1 MISNYSKQQIYANL
15 NSMSDL
21 ITPITKKRG
30 RPPGPNSKASD
41 GKNQSLVRA
50 MTLLERLSLAPT
62 GMNLTDLSQQLG
74 MPSATTHRLLS
85 TFEEM
90 SYVEHDSTLGLW
102 FIGLKTFSVGNA
114 FLNRRD
120 FIASSRPYMRRL
132 VEQCGETVNLGV
144 IDDGDAVYVGQVQSP
159 EMMRVIV
166 KLGSRS
172 PIHASGI
179 GKTLL
184 ASMTEKGV
192 SNILQR
198 KGLPQLTEHT
208 IDNPTDLRKELT
220 HIRKLG
226 YALDDE
232 ERAIGL
238 RCVAATIFDE
248 NGVAL
253 AALSLSGPK
262 ARITDSR
269 LTDLGAAIRQMADE
283 VTEAIGGC
291 KPAGAS

>member
-1 MISNYSKQQIYANL
+1 
-15 NSMSDL
+15 MSDTV
-21 ITPITKKRG
+21 IQITKKRG
-30 RPPGPNSKASD
+30 RPPGPNSKAND

-50 MTLLERLSLAPT
+50 MTLLERLSLTAS
-62 GMNLTDLSQQLG
+62 GMTLTDLSQQLG
-74 MPSATTHRLLS
+74 MPSATTHRLLN

-90 SYVEHDSTLGLW
+90 GYVEHDSILGLW
-102 FIGLKTFSVGNA
+102 FIGFKTFSVGNA

-120 FIASSRPYMRRL
+120 FIATARPYMRRL
-132 VEQCGETVNLGV
+132 VDQCGETVNLAV
-144 IDDGDAVYVGQVQSP
+144 IDDGEVVYVGQVQSP
-159 EMMRVIV
+159 EMMRMIV

-172 PIHASGI
+172 PIHASGV

-192 SNILQR
+192 STILQR
-198 KGLPQLTEHT
+198 KGLARFTEQT
-208 IDNPTDLRKELT
+208 IDNPANLRVELS

-232 ERAIGL
+232 EHSVGL

-253 AALSLSGPK
+253 AGLSLSGPK

-269 LTDLGAAIRQMADE
+269 LTDLGAATRQMADE
-283 VTEAIGGC
+283 VTAALGGR
-291 KPAGAS
+291 KPPGAS

>member
-1 MISNYSKQQIYANL
+1 
-15 NSMSDL
+15 MSDTV
-21 ITPITKKRG
+21 IQITKKRG
-30 RPPGPNSKASD
+30 RPPGPNSKAND

-50 MTLLERLSLAPT
+50 MTLLERLSLTAS
-62 GMNLTDLSQQLG
+62 GMTLTDLSQQLG
-74 MPSATTHRLLS
+74 MPSATTHRLLN

-90 SYVEHDSTLGLW
+90 GYVEHDSILGLW
-102 FIGLKTFSVGNA
+102 FIGFKTFSVGNA

-120 FIASSRPYMRRL
+120 FIATARPYMRRL
-132 VEQCGETVNLGV
+132 VDQCGETVNLAV
-144 IDDGDAVYVGQVQSP
+144 IDDGEVVYVGQVQSP
-159 EMMRVIV
+159 EMMRMIV

-172 PIHASGI
+172 PIHASGV

-192 SNILQR
+192 STILQR
-198 KGLPQLTEHT
+198 KGLARFTERT
-208 IDNPTDLRKELT
+208 IDNPANLRVELS

-232 ERAIGL
+232 EHSVGL

-253 AALSLSGPK
+253 AGLSLSGPK

-269 LTDLGAAIRQMADE
+269 LTDLGAATRQMADE
-283 VTEAIGGC
+283 VTTALGGQ
-291 KPAGAS
+291 KPPGAS

>member
-1 MISNYSKQQIYANL
+1 
-15 NSMSDL
+15 MSDTV
-21 ITPITKKRG
+21 IQITKKRG
-30 RPPGPNSKASD
+30 RPPGPNSKAND

-50 MTLLERLSLAPT
+50 MTLLERLSLTAS
-62 GMNLTDLSQQLG
+62 GMTLTDLSQQLG
-74 MPSATTHRLLS
+74 MPSATTHRLLN

-90 SYVEHDSTLGLW
+90 GYVGHDSTLGLW

-120 FIASSRPYMRRL
+120 FIATARPYMRRL
-132 VEQCGETVNLGV
+132 VDQSGETVNLAV
-144 IDDGDAVYVGQVQSP
+144 IDDGEVVYVGQVQSP
-159 EMMRVIV
+159 EMMRMIV

-172 PIHASGI
+172 PIHASGV

-192 SNILQR
+192 STILQR
-198 KGLPQLTEHT
+198 KGLARFTDRT
-208 IDNPTDLRKELT
+208 IDNPADLRVELS

-232 ERAIGL
+232 EHSVGL

-253 AALSLSGPK
+253 AGLSLSGPK

-283 VTEAIGGC
+283 VTAALGGQ
-291 KPAGAS
+291 KPPGAS

>member
-1 MISNYSKQQIYANL
+1 
-15 NSMSDL
+15 MSDTV
-21 ITPITKKRG
+21 IQITKKRG
-30 RPPGPNSKASD
+30 RPPGPNSKAND

-50 MTLLERLSLAPT
+50 MTLLERLSLTAS
-62 GMNLTDLSQQLG
+62 GMTLTDLSQQLG
-74 MPSATTHRLLS
+74 MPSATTHRLLN

-90 SYVEHDSTLGLW
+90 GYVEHDSTLGLW

-120 FIASSRPYMRRL
+120 FIATARPYMRRL
-132 VEQCGETVNLGV
+132 VDQCGETVNLAV
-144 IDDGDAVYVGQVQSP
+144 IDDGEVVYVGQVQSP
-159 EMMRVIV
+159 EMMRMIV

-172 PIHASGI
+172 PIHASGV

-192 SNILQR
+192 STILQR
-198 KGLPQLTEHT
+198 KGLARFTERT
-208 IDNPTDLRKELT
+208 IDNPANLRVELS

-232 ERAIGL
+232 EHSVGL

-253 AALSLSGPK
+253 AGLSLSGPK

-283 VTEAIGGC
+283 VTAALGGR

>member
-1 MISNYSKQQIYANL
+1 MSNSVIS
-15 NSMSDL
+15 
-21 ITPITKKRG
+21 ITKKRG

-50 MTLLERLSLAPT
+50 MTLLERLSLAPS

-74 MPSATTHRLLS
+74 IPSATTHRLLN

-90 SYVEHDSTLGLW
+90 GYLEHDSILGLW

-120 FIASSRPYMRRL
+120 FIATSRPYMRRL
-132 VEQCGETVNLGV
+132 VEQCGETVNLGI
-144 IDDGDAVYVGQVQSP
+144 IDDGEAVYVGQVQSP
-159 EMMRVIV
+159 ESMRMIA

-192 SNILQR
+192 SNILLR
-198 KGLPQLTEHT
+198 KGLARFTDRT
-208 IDNPTDLRKELT
+208 IDNPADLRIELT

-232 ERAIGL
+232 EHAIGL

-253 AALSLSGPK
+253 AGLSLSGPK
-262 ARITDSR
+262 ARMTDSR
-269 LTDLGAAIRQMADE
+269 ITDLGAAIRQMADE
-283 VTEAIGGC
+283 VTAALGGC

>member
-1 MISNYSKQQIYANL
+1 
-15 NSMSDL
+15 MSDSV
-21 ITPITKKRG
+21 IQVIKKRG

-62 GMNLTDLSQQLG
+62 GMNLTNLSQQLG
-74 MPSATTHRLLS
+74 MPSATTHRLLN

-90 SYVEHDSTLGLW
+90 GYVEHDLTLGLW
-102 FIGLKTFSVGNA
+102 FIGMKTFSVGNA

-120 FIASSRPYMRRL
+120 FIATSRPYMRRL
-132 VEQCGETVNLGV
+132 VDQCGETVNLGV
-144 IDDGDAVYVGQVQSP
+144 IDDGEVVYVGQVQSP
-159 EMMRVIV
+159 EMMRMIV

-172 PIHASGI
+172 PIHASGV

-198 KGLPQLTEHT
+198 KGLSRFTERT
-208 IDNPTDLRKELT
+208 IDNPAKLRDELAN
-220 HIRKLG
+220 IRKLG

-232 ERAIGL
+232 EHAVGL

-248 NGVAL
+248 NGIAL
-253 AALSLSGPK
+253 AGLSLSGPK

-269 LTDLGAAIRQMADE
+269 LTDLGAATRQMADE
-283 VTEAIGGC
+283 VTAALGGR
-291 KPAGAS
+291 KPPAAS

>member
-1 MISNYSKQQIYANL
+1 
-15 NSMSDL
+15 MSDT
-21 ITPITKKRG
+21 IVQITKKRG
-30 RPPGPNSKASD
+30 RPPGPNSKAND

-50 MTLLERLSLAPT
+50 MTLLERLSLTAS
-62 GMNLTDLSQQLG
+62 GMTLTDLSQQLG
-74 MPSATTHRLLS
+74 MPSATTHRLLN

-90 SYVEHDSTLGLW
+90 GYVEHDSILGLW
-102 FIGLKTFSVGNA
+102 FIGFKTFSVGNA

-120 FIASSRPYMRRL
+120 FIATARPYMRRL
-132 VEQCGETVNLGV
+132 VDQCGETVNLAV
-144 IDDGDAVYVGQVQSP
+144 IDDGEVVYVGQVQSP
-159 EMMRVIV
+159 EMMRMIV

-172 PIHASGI
+172 PIHASGV

-192 SNILQR
+192 STILQR
-198 KGLPQLTEHT
+198 KGLARFTEQT
-208 IDNPTDLRKELT
+208 IDNPANLRVELS

-232 ERAIGL
+232 EHSVGL

-253 AALSLSGPK
+253 AGLSLSGPK

-269 LTDLGAAIRQMADE
+269 LTDLGAATRQMADE
-283 VTEAIGGC
+283 VTAALGGQ
-291 KPAGAS
+291 KPPGAS

>member
-1 MISNYSKQQIYANL
+1 MPDTVIQ
-15 NSMSDL
+15 
-21 ITPITKKRG
+21 ITKKRG
-30 RPPGPNSKASD
+30 RPPGPNSKAND

-50 MTLLERLSLAPT
+50 MTLLERLSLTAS
-62 GMNLTDLSQQLG
+62 GMTLTDLSQQLG
-74 MPSATTHRLLS
+74 MPSATTHRLLN

-90 SYVEHDSTLGLW
+90 GYVEHDSILGLW
-102 FIGLKTFSVGNA
+102 FIGFKTFSVGNA

-120 FIASSRPYMRRL
+120 FIATARPYMRRL
-132 VEQCGETVNLGV
+132 VDQCGETVNLAV
-144 IDDGDAVYVGQVQSP
+144 IDDGEVVYVGQVQSP
-159 EMMRVIV
+159 EMMRMIV

-172 PIHASGI
+172 PIHASGV

-192 SNILQR
+192 STILQR
-198 KGLPQLTEHT
+198 KGLARFTERT
-208 IDNPTDLRKELT
+208 IDNPANLRVELS

-232 ERAIGL
+232 EHSVGL

-253 AALSLSGPK
+253 AGLSLSGPK

-269 LTDLGAAIRQMADE
+269 LTDLGAATRQMADE
-283 VTEAIGGC
+283 VTAALGGQ
-291 KPAGAS
+291 KPPGAS

>member
-1 MISNYSKQQIYANL
+1 
-15 NSMSDL
+15 MSETV
-21 ITPITKKRG
+21 IPITKKRG

-50 MTLLERLSLAPT
+50 MTLLERLSLAPA
-62 GMNLTDLSQQLG
+62 GLNLTDLSQQLG
-74 MPSATTHRLLS
+74 MPSATTHRLLN

-90 SYVEHDSTLGLW
+90 GYVEHDSTIGLW
-102 FIGLKTFSVGNA
+102 FIGLKTFSVGSA

-120 FIASSRPYMRRL
+120 FIATSRPYMRRL
-132 VEQCGETVNLGV
+132 VAQCGETVNLGV
-144 IDDGDAVYVGQVQSP
+144 IDDGEVVYVAQSQSP
-159 EMMRVIV
+159 EMMRMIV

-172 PIHASGI
+172 PIHASGV

-184 ASMTEKGV
+184 ASMTQKGV

-198 KGLPQLTEHT
+198 KGLARFTDRT
-208 IDNPTDLRKELT
+208 IDNPTDLHSELS

-232 ERAIGL
+232 EHAVGL

-248 NGVAL
+248 NGIAL
-253 AALSLSGPK
+253 AGLSLSGPK
-262 ARITDSR
+262 ARMTDSR
-269 LTDLGAAIRQMADE
+269 ITDLGAAIRQMADE
-283 VTEAIGGC
+283 VTAAIGGR

>member
-1 MISNYSKQQIYANL
+1 MLDSVIQV
-15 NSMSDL
+15 
-21 ITPITKKRG
+21 TKKRG

-50 MTLLERLSLAPT
+50 MTLLERLSLAPN
-62 GMNLTDLSQQLG
+62 GMALTDLSQQLG
-74 MPSATTHRLLS
+74 MPSATTHRLLN

-90 SYVEHDSTLGLW
+90 GYVEHDSTLGLW
-102 FIGLKTFSVGNA
+102 FIGLKTFTVGNA

-120 FIASSRPYMRRL
+120 FIVTARPYMRRL
-132 VEQCGETVNLGV
+132 VDQCGETVNLGV
-144 IDDGDAVYVGQVQSP
+144 IDDGEVVYVGQVQSP
-159 EMMRVIV
+159 EMMRMIV

-172 PIHASGI
+172 PIHASGS

-192 SNILQR
+192 STILQR
-198 KGLPQLTEHT
+198 KGLARFTDHT
-208 IDNPTDLRKELT
+208 IDNPANLRVELS

-232 ERAIGL
+232 EHAIGL

-253 AALSLSGPK
+253 AGLSLSGPK

-269 LTDLGAAIRQMADE
+269 LTDLGAATRQMADE
-283 VTEAIGGC
+283 VTVALGGR
-291 KPAGAS
+291 KPPGAS

>member
-1 MISNYSKQQIYANL
+1 MLDSVIQV
-15 NSMSDL
+15 
-21 ITPITKKRG
+21 TKKRG

-50 MTLLERLSLAPT
+50 MTLLERLSLAPN
-62 GMNLTDLSQQLG
+62 GMALTDLSQQLG
-74 MPSATTHRLLS
+74 MPSATTHRLLN
-85 TFEEM
+85 TFEEIG
-90 SYVEHDSTLGLW
+90 YVEHDSTLGLW
-102 FIGLKTFSVGNA
+102 FIGLKTFTVGNA

-120 FIASSRPYMRRL
+120 FIVTARPYMRRL
-132 VEQCGETVNLGV
+132 VDQCGETVNLGV
-144 IDDGDAVYVGQVQSP
+144 IDDGEVVYVGQVQSP
-159 EMMRVIV
+159 EMMRMIV

-172 PIHASGI
+172 PIHASGS

-192 SNILQR
+192 STILQR
-198 KGLPQLTEHT
+198 KGLARFTDHT
-208 IDNPTDLRKELT
+208 IDNPANLRVELS

-232 ERAIGL
+232 EHAIGL

-253 AALSLSGPK
+253 AGLSLSGPK

-269 LTDLGAAIRQMADE
+269 LTDLGAATRQMADE
-283 VTEAIGGC
+283 VTVALGGR
-291 KPAGAS
+291 KPPGAS

>member
-1 MISNYSKQQIYANL
+1 MPDTVIQ
-15 NSMSDL
+15 
-21 ITPITKKRG
+21 ITKKRG
-30 RPPGPNSKASD
+30 RPPGPNSKATD

-50 MTLLERLSLAPT
+50 MTLLERLSLTAS
-62 GMNLTDLSQQLG
+62 GMTLTDLSQQLG
-74 MPSATTHRLLS
+74 MPSATTHRLLN

-90 SYVEHDSTLGLW
+90 GYVEHDSILGLW
-102 FIGLKTFSVGNA
+102 FIGFKTFSVGNA

-120 FIASSRPYMRRL
+120 FIATARPYMRRL
-132 VEQCGETVNLGV
+132 VDQCGETVNLAV
-144 IDDGDAVYVGQVQSP
+144 IDDGEVVYVGQVQSP
-159 EMMRVIV
+159 EMMRMIV

-172 PIHASGI
+172 PIHASGV

-192 SNILQR
+192 STILQR
-198 KGLPQLTEHT
+198 KGLARFTERT
-208 IDNPTDLRKELT
+208 IDNPANLRVELS

-232 ERAIGL
+232 EHSVGL

-253 AALSLSGPK
+253 AGLSLSGPK

-269 LTDLGAAIRQMADE
+269 LTDLGAATRQMADE
-283 VTEAIGGC
+283 VTAALGGQ
-291 KPAGAS
+291 KPPGAS

>member
-1 MISNYSKQQIYANL
+1 
-15 NSMSDL
+15 MSDSV
-21 ITPITKKRG
+21 IQITKKRG

-50 MTLLERLSLAPT
+50 MTLLERLSLAPS

-74 MPSATTHRLLS
+74 MPAATTHRLLN

-90 SYVEHDSTLGLW
+90 GYVEHDSILGHW

-120 FIASSRPYMRRL
+120 FIATARPYMRRL
-132 VEQCGETVNLGV
+132 VDECGETVNLGV
-144 IDDGDAVYVGQVQSP
+144 IDDGEVVYVGQVQSP
-159 EMMRVIV
+159 EMMRMIV

-172 PIHASGI
+172 PIHASGV

-184 ASMTEKGV
+184 ASMTQKGV

-198 KGLPQLTEHT
+198 KGLARFTDRT
-208 IDNPTDLRKELT
+208 IDNPTDLRHELS

-232 ERAIGL
+232 EHAIGL
-238 RCVAATIFDE
+238 RCIAATIFDE
-248 NGVAL
+248 NGIAL
-253 AALSLSGPK
+253 PGSVPARAMAPSWPNWSSSAA
-262 ARITDSR
+262 TN
-269 LTDLGAAIRQMADE
+269 AAE
-283 VTEAIGGC
+283 C
-291 KPAGAS
+291 